1 MLERLRSDWPLK
13 LVALLLAFGVWVS
26 ITGQGRTLKDFTVPL
41 EIDFGDERIA
51 TNPPPTTVTVRLE
64 GTRTSIRQLDQ
75 DQLALAVRL
84 DMRDAPT
91 GDREI
96 HLSKGHLDGVP
107 RGVEVSFFNPD
118 RIRLR
123 VDRKVQ
129 RKLRVTPELIG
140 HPPRG
145 YSLYFAR
152 IMPESVLVDGPEA
165 SLEMLTE
172 LHTEAI
178 SLEDRTD
185 SFVAQVNVVPDDPQV
200 GIVTADPI
208 EVRVLIDASPVDVTF
223 DNVPITLRPAGLAAK
238 ITPATAEVTL
248 SGPPDVLRQLGL
260 WNLTATAD
268 AGDPASST
276 RQRVPLVGGLRNLPA
291 GKRGLI
297 RVKSI
302 APAQVVIQTAKPKP

>member
-107 RGVEVSFFNPD
+107 RGVDVSFFNPD

-123 VDRKVQ
+123 VDRRVQ

-178 SLEDRTD
+178 SLEGRTD
-185 SFVAQVNVVPDDPQV
+185 SFVAEVNVVPDDPQV

-248 SGPPDVLRQLGL
+248 SGPPDVLRQLGV

-276 RQRVPLVGGLRNLPA
+276 RQRVPLVGGLRNLPS
-291 GKRGLI
+291 GQRGLI